1 MFIFVFKVIVF
12 DKGFIILL
20 LMVIVMVK
28 VIDENDVVFVFLEKV
43 FLFKVLEQKVVGIV
57 VGRLIVRDF
66 DDGVNGEFEFYV
78 ESGIQFFEVV
88 KDGVVKIIMFLD
100 REKQEVYDF
109 IVFVMD
115 KGQFFKFSLV
125 GVKIIIDDEND
136 NSFKFVF
143 FLSIN
148 NIVLVF

>member
-66 DDGVNGEFEFYV
+66 DEGVNGEFEFYV

-115 KGQFFKFSLV
+115 KGQFFKFS
-125 GVKIIIDDEND
+125 
-136 NSFKFVF
+136 FV
-143 FLSIN
+143 
-148 NIVLVF
+148 

>member
-20 LMVIVMVK
+20 LIVIVMVK

-66 DDGVNGEFEFYV
+66 DEGVNGEFEFYV

-125 GVKIIIDDEND
+125 
-136 NSFKFVF
+136 
-143 FLSIN
+143 
-148 NIVLVF
+148 

>member
-1 MFIFVFKVIVF
+1 MFLFVFKVIVF

-66 DDGVNGEFEFYV
+66 DEGVNGEFEFYV

-125 GVKIIIDDEND
+125 
-136 NSFKFVF
+136 
-143 FLSIN
+143 
-148 NIVLVF
+148 

>member
-66 DDGVNGEFEFYV
+66 DEGVNGEFEFYV
-78 ESGIQFFEVV
+78 ESRIQFFEVV

-125 GVKIIIDDEND
+125 
-136 NSFKFVF
+136 
-143 FLSIN
+143 
-148 NIVLVF
+148 

>member
-28 VIDENDVVFVFLEKV
+28 VIDENDVVFIFLEKV

-66 DDGVNGEFEFYV
+66 DEGVNGEFEFYV

-125 GVKIIIDDEND
+125 
-136 NSFKFVF
+136 
-143 FLSIN
+143 
-148 NIVLVF
+148 

>member
-66 DDGVNGEFEFYV
+66 DEGVNGEFEFYV
-78 ESGIQFFEVV
+78 ESGMQFFEVV

-125 GVKIIIDDEND
+125 
-136 NSFKFVF
+136 
-143 FLSIN
+143 
-148 NIVLVF
+148 

>member
-12 DKGFIILL
+12 DKGFIFLL

-66 DDGVNGEFEFYV
+66 DEGVNGEFEFYV

-125 GVKIIIDDEND
+125 
-136 NSFKFVF
+136 
-143 FLSIN
+143 
-148 NIVLVF
+148 

>member
-66 DDGVNGEFEFYV
+66 DEGVNGEFEFYV

-88 KDGVVKIIMFLD
+88 KDGVVKIIKFLD

-125 GVKIIIDDEND
+125 
-136 NSFKFVF
+136 
-143 FLSIN
+143 
-148 NIVLVF
+148 

>member
-1 MFIFVFKVIVF
+1 
-12 DKGFIILL
+12 
-20 LMVIVMVK
+20 MVIVMVK

-66 DDGVNGEFEFYV
+66 DEGVNGEFEFYV

-125 GVKIIIDDEND
+125 
-136 NSFKFVF
+136 
-143 FLSIN
+143 
-148 NIVLVF
+148 

>member
-1 MFIFVFKVIVF
+1 MFIFVFKVIVL

-66 DDGVNGEFEFYV
+66 DEGVNGEFEFYV

-125 GVKIIIDDEND
+125 
-136 NSFKFVF
+136 
-143 FLSIN
+143 
-148 NIVLVF
+148 

>member
-66 DDGVNGEFEFYV
+66 DEGVNGEFEFYV

-88 KDGVVKIIMFLD
+88 KDGVIKIIMFLD

-125 GVKIIIDDEND
+125 
-136 NSFKFVF
+136 
-143 FLSIN
+143 
-148 NIVLVF
+148 

>member
-66 DDGVNGEFEFYV
+66 DEGVNGEFEFYV

-125 GVKIIIDDEND
+125 
-136 NSFKFVF
+136 
-143 FLSIN
+143 
-148 NIVLVF
+148 

>member
-66 DDGVNGEFEFYV
+66 DEGVNGEFEFYV

-88 KDGVVKIIMFLD
+88 KDGVVKIIMLLD

-125 GVKIIIDDEND
+125 
-136 NSFKFVF
+136 
-143 FLSIN
+143 
-148 NIVLVF
+148 

>member
-1 MFIFVFKVIVF
+1 MFLFVFKVIVF

-66 DDGVNGEFEFYV
+66 DEGVNGEFEFYV

-88 KDGVVKIIMFLD
+88 KDGVIKIIMFLD

-125 GVKIIIDDEND
+125 
-136 NSFKFVF
+136 
-143 FLSIN
+143 
-148 NIVLVF
+148 

>member
-1 MFIFVFKVIVF
+1 MFIFVFKVIVL
-12 DKGFIILL
+12 DKGFIFLL

-66 DDGVNGEFEFYV
+66 DEGVNGEFEFYV

-125 GVKIIIDDEND
+125 
-136 NSFKFVF
+136 
-143 FLSIN
+143 
-148 NIVLVF
+148 

>member
-66 DDGVNGEFEFYV
+66 DEGVNGEFEFYV

>member
-20 LMVIVMVK
+20 LIVIVMVK

-66 DDGVNGEFEFYV
+66 DEGVNGEFEFYV

-115 KGQFFKFSLV
+115 NGQFFKFSLV
-125 GVKIIIDDEND
+125 
-136 NSFKFVF
+136 
-143 FLSIN
+143 
-148 NIVLVF
+148 

>member
-1 MFIFVFKVIVF
+1 
-12 DKGFIILL
+12 
-20 LMVIVMVK
+20 MVIVMVK
-28 VIDENDVVFVFLEKV
+28 VIDENDVVFIFLEKV

-66 DDGVNGEFEFYV
+66 DEGVNGEFEFYV
-78 ESGIQFFEVV
+78 ESRIQFFEVV

-125 GVKIIIDDEND
+125 
-136 NSFKFVF
+136 
-143 FLSIN
+143 
-148 NIVLVF
+148 

>member
-1 MFIFVFKVIVF
+1 MFLFVFKVIVF
-12 DKGFIILL
+12 DKGFIFLL

-66 DDGVNGEFEFYV
+66 DEGVNGEFEFYV

-125 GVKIIIDDEND
+125 
-136 NSFKFVF
+136 
-143 FLSIN
+143 
-148 NIVLVF
+148 

>member
-1 MFIFVFKVIVF
+1 MLIFVFKVIVF

-66 DDGVNGEFEFYV
+66 DEGVNGEFEFYV

-125 GVKIIIDDEND
+125 
-136 NSFKFVF
+136 
-143 FLSIN
+143 
-148 NIVLVF
+148 

>member
-28 VIDENDVVFVFLEKV
+28 VIDENDVVFIFLEKV

-66 DDGVNGEFEFYV
+66 DEGVNGEFEFYV
-78 ESGIQFFEVV
+78 ESRIQFFEVV

-125 GVKIIIDDEND
+125 
-136 NSFKFVF
+136 
-143 FLSIN
+143 
-148 NIVLVF
+148 